1 MNAVVVQVLILW
13 AVLAAALGTLWLLKL
28 CGVGLAQLRNAGV
41 FGFIGAALGIVI
53 GLTTFFASQH
63 YASVRTAE
71 QQEATKLATL
81 VAMSGSFPARSG
93 LFVRREIY
101 CYVTDIID
109 REWPAMQ
116 RGDERGSPQ
125 VDGRLQALYQ
135 ELLRVGRMNPQP
147 STWYSNAVTAGIEA
161 GQDRGTRL
169 LLGARGQIPNA
180 LWGLIY
186 FWSGAHGRL
195 CRLLP
200 RGKPPSADLDDR
212 GGRRHAHRA
221 YRSTRGSGPPQPAT
235 VRRWPQRDARPTGAA
250 RGRPGTPRNQPT
262 RVLPHRADRA
272 RAVTVEPRR
281 RRFRRGGDGYT

>member
-186 FWSGAHGRL
+186 FGAGLMAVFAVFFHVESRHQLIWMTVAVVVMLTVLTGVL
-195 CRLLP
+195 AGLDH
-200 RGKPPSADLDDR
+200 PSQR
-212 GGRRHAHRA
+212 PFGV
-221 YRSTRGSGPPQPAT
+221 GPNAM
-235 VRRWPQRDARPTGAA
+235 
-250 RGRPGTPRNQPT
+250 
-262 RVLPHRADRA
+262 RVLQVRLADVLGLRGTNPLEFC
-272 RAVTVEPRR
+272 RTVP
-281 RRFRRGGDGYT
+281 TAPAP